1 MLNGANVMCQGLTSP
16 GGRLVDAEKGEM
28 VVLNAEG
35 KQHAMAFGILEKST
49 QQIREENAGVAIES
63 LNFMGDDL
71 WRLKD
76 LKK

>member
-1 MLNGANVMCQGLTSP
+1 MCQGLTSA
-16 GGRLVDAEKGEM
+16 GGRLVDAEKGDI

-35 KQHAMAFGILEKST
+35 KQHAMAVGVLEKSS
-49 QQIREENAGVAIES
+49 QQIRSENTGVAIES

-71 WRLKD
+71 WRMKE

>member
-16 GGRLVDAEKGEM
+16 GGRLVDAEKGEF

-35 KQHAMAFGILEKST
+35 KQHAMAIGVLEKSS
-49 QQIREENAGVAIES
+49 QQIRAENSGIALEN

-71 WRLKD
+71 WRMKEF
-76 LKK
+76 KK